1 MTTENQPVCDMY
13 YKLSSTGKSPR
24 MKSCGNGP
32 ERRLGRKWP
41 DQGRWSSQRGE
52 FSDKFYTV
60 KEVGKETEVLNLEA
74 EGVLSS
80 FYSTLQ

>member
-24 MKSCGNGP
+24 MESCGNGP
-32 ERRLGRKWP
+32 ERRLGRKRP
-41 DQGRWSSQRGE
+41 DQGRRGE